1 MKNIIKKIQSPTI
14 ILLEKVVLKMKLKKH
29 QD

>member
-14 ILLEKVVLKMKLKKH
+14 ILLEKVVLQIKLKKH
-29 QD
+29 PG